1 MASHH
6 DEYQVQPG
14 RIFTKPFFI
23 LLAFVIVGFG
33 LIAYR
38 FFAGVGAVTAL
49 SDGFPWGIW
58 IAYDVATGTAFACG
72 GYALA
77 LMIYIMNRWKYHPLI
92 RSAILTSV
100 FGYCLAGFSVVV
112 DLGRYWNAYS
122 FFMPSRWQA
131 NSIMFE
137 VALCVMSYSTV
148 LIIEFLP
155 AILHTLEHSKW
166 RWIRESSH
174 WLYPRLLANEQTLIS
189 GITTVSK
196 VAGHVQG
203 RLDKVLIFFIVLGIT
218 LPSMHQS
225 SLGSMMII
233 AGEKLSPLWQT
244 GFLPL
249 LFLLN
254 CMFIGYATVMFESVV
269 SSYSFKRS
277 FEVHELSG
285 LAKIVP
291 MIAGIWMAVR
301 FGDLIWRNQ
310 IPNIFNFDMNSWFFL
325 LEVALIGGGA
335 FLLLS
340 KKNRLSPR
348 MLFVTGVMLM
358 FGGGLYRFNV
368 YLIGFNPGEG
378 WSYFPSVA
386 EFLITVGIVALE
398 ILGYLTLV
406 KIFPVMPNPNKH
418 YPEEVEEVVEEPVG
432 DVVPSRV
439 FVGK

>member
-1 MASHH
+1 
-6 DEYQVQPG
+6 
-14 RIFTKPFFI
+14 
-23 LLAFVIVGFG
+23 
-33 LIAYR
+33 
-38 FFAGVGAVTAL
+38 
-49 SDGFPWGIW
+49 
-58 IAYDVATGTAFACG
+58 
-72 GYALA
+72 
-77 LMIYIMNRWKYHPLI
+77 
-92 RSAILTSV
+92 
-100 FGYCLAGFSVVV
+100 VV

-196 VAGHVQG
+196 VAGHVQV

-310 IPNIFNFDMNSWFFL
+310 IPNIFAFDMNSWFFL

-378 WSYFPSVA
+378 GATSRRWPS
-386 EFLITVGIVALE
+386 
-398 ILGYLTLV
+398 
-406 KIFPVMPNPNKH
+406 
-418 YPEEVEEVVEEPVG
+418 
-432 DVVPSRV
+432 S
-439 FVGK
+439 

>member
-1 MASHH
+1 MGSHH

-14 RIFTKPFFI
+14 TILTRPFFI
-23 LLAFVIVGFG
+23 LLFFVLVGLA

-38 FFAGVGAVTAL
+38 FFAGVGAVTGL
-49 SDGFPWGIW
+49 SDGYPWGIW

-77 LMIYIMNRWKYHPLI
+77 LLIYIMNRWKYHPLI

-100 FGYCLAGFSVVV
+100 FGYCLAGFSVMV
-112 DLGRYWNAYS
+112 DLGRYWNAYG
-122 FFMPSRWQA
+122 FFMPSRWQG
-131 NSIMFE
+131 NSVMFE

-155 AILHTLEHSKW
+155 AVLYTLEHSKW
-166 RWIRESSH
+166 KWVRESSH
-174 WLYPRLLANEQTLIS
+174 WLYARLIPDTEGFRNGLAN
-189 GITTVSK
+189 VSK
-196 VAGHVQG
+196 AAGHLQV

-249 LFLLN
+249 LFLIN
-254 CMFIGYATVMFESVV
+254 CIFIGYSTVMFESIL
-269 SSYSFKRS
+269 SSFGFKRAY
-277 FEVHELSG
+277 EVHELSG
-285 LAKIVP
+285 IARIVP
-291 MIAGIWMAVR
+291 WVAGLWMAIR

-310 IPNIFNFDMNSWFFL
+310 IPTILTFDKNALFFL
-325 LEVALIGGGA
+325 LEVLLIGGGA
-335 FLLLS
+335 FMMLS
-340 KKNRLSPR
+340 RRNRLSPR
-348 MLFVTGVMLM
+348 LLFLSGAILML
-358 FGGGLYRFNV
+358 GGGLYRFNV

-386 EFLITVGIVALE
+386 EFLITVGIIAIE

-406 KIFPVMPNPNKH
+406 KIFPVMPNPKKH
-418 YPEEVEEVVEEPVG
+418 FAEEGKEVVGETAG
-432 DVVPSRV
+432 RV
-439 FVGK
+439 APGGVYAGK

>member
-1 MASHH
+1 MGHH
-6 DEYQVQPG
+6 DEYQVQSG
-14 RIFTKPFFI
+14 KIFTKPFFI
-23 LLAFVIVGFG
+23 LLALVVIGFG

-122 FFMPSRWQA
+122 FFMPSRWQP

-155 AILHTLEHSKW
+155 AILYTLEHSKW
-166 RWIRESSH
+166 RWVRESAH
-174 WLYPRLLANEQTLIS
+174 WLHPRLISNGDALHSGLLAV
-189 GITTVSK
+189 GK
-196 VAGHVQG
+196 VAGHVQV

-233 AGEKLSPLWQT
+233 AGEKLHPLWQT

-249 LFLLN
+249 LFLIN
-254 CMFIGYATVMFESVV
+254 CIFIGYATVMFESIL
-269 SSYSFKRS
+269 SSFGFKRA

-285 LAKIVP
+285 IARVVP
-291 MIAGIWMAVR
+291 WIAGLWMAVR

-310 IPNIFNFDMNSWFFL
+310 IPSIFAFDRNAFFFL
-325 LEVALIGGGA
+325 LEVALIGTGA
-335 FLLLS
+335 FMMLA
-340 KKNRLSPR
+340 KKNRFSPR
-348 MLFVTGVMLM
+348 KLFISGALLML
-358 FGGGLYRFNV
+358 GGGLYRFNV
-368 YLIGFNPGEG
+368 YLIAFNPGDG

-386 EFLITVGIVALE
+386 EFMITVGIIAFE
-398 ILGYLTLV
+398 ILGYLVLV
-406 KIFPVMPNPNKH
+406 KIFPVMPNPKKH
-418 YPEEVEEVVEEPVG
+418 FEEEVEEEAGELVG
-432 DVVPSRV
+432 DAVPSRV